1 MPGHFP
7 LDDDSVDIVWVCSVL
22 DGLDDDTLRNTIDE
36 IDRVLCVGGLLFLA
50 EDSPGADA
58 AMNADSHWVF
68 RSPSVYQELLPFYD
82 LRVVARYR
90 DWDDEVAVML
100 GRREAEE
107 SRRHQ

>member
-1 MPGHFP
+1 
-7 LDDDSVDIVWVCSVL
+7 
-22 DGLDDDTLRNTIDE
+22 
-36 IDRVLCVGGLLFLA
+36 LCDGGLLFLV
-50 EDSPGADA
+50 EDSPGAGA
-58 AMNADSHWVF
+58 AMDADSYWVK
-68 RSPSVYQELLPFYD
+68 RSPSVYRELLPFYD

>member
-1 MPGHFP
+1 M
-7 LDDDSVDIVWVCSVL
+7 
-22 DGLDDDTLRNTIDE
+22 
-36 IDRVLCVGGLLFLA
+36 CVGGLLFLA

-68 RSPSVYQELLPFYD
+68 RSPSVYQELFPFYD

-90 DWDDEVAVML
+90 DWDDEVAVMR